1 MEKTVNSFN
10 GWLISILC
18 HRSLI
23 QTLMKINL
31 YFIEQQC
38 SDFVF
43 KFKREISNALVSV
56 GKAPPVNLFPKETQ
70 PIRRTPIDVRAS
82 SEFQIVDVNSLIK
95 KSSPIATIPT
105 LKGRHS

>member
-1 MEKTVNSFN
+1 MSFF
-10 GWLISILC
+10 ISLNEEIGVLT
-18 HRSLI
+18 